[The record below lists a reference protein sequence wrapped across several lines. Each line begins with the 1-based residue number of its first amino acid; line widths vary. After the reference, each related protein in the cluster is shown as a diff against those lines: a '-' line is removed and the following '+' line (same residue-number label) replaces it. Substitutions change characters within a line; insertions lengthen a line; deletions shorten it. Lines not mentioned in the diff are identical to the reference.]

1 MDQDSR
7 KNSFLGDGQ
16 KNRKWTD
23 SRDQRR
29 NPQLQWTIIDENY
42 FHGFRYSGIAPVH
55 QSPGVVDYEI
65 PTSNGNMQITLE
77 SLCPGHPQ
85 RFSDQESDCIAG
97 DTGDA
102 RDTSLIPVLGRSPGE
117 GNGNA
122 LQYSCLGNSMDR
134 GVCWATVQ
142 GSQSQTWLSD
152 WANTHSMY
160 RGRRP

>member
-1 MDQDSR
+1 M
-7 KNSFLGDGQ
+7 
-16 KNRKWTD
+16 
-23 SRDQRR
+23 
-29 NPQLQWTIIDENY
+29 QWTIIDENY

-65 PTSNGNMQITLE
+65 PKSNGNMQITLE

-122 LQYSCLGNSMDR
+122 LQYSCLGNPMDKGGWKFAVH
-134 GVCWATVQ
+134 GVSKELYIT
-142 GSQSQTWLSD
+142 
-152 WANTHSMY
+152 
-160 RGRRP
+160 